1 MTDYTYVKNFEK
13 LGMGLFVH
21 FGLYSMVGRGEWYLK
36 NCSDAD
42 LDMYNALPDK
52 FVVKKN
58 WAKQLVATAKR
69 AGAKYINITTRHH
82 DGFSLYDTRGLSDFD
97 APHSACGRD
106 LIAELADE
114 CHKADILPFFYH
126 TLIGWHEPTYK
137 TDFSAY
143 LDYLNKS
150 IEILCT
156 HYGKVGGFWFDGF
169 WDKPDC
175 DYWQF
180 DRLYGTI
187 RKYQPTAMIIN
198 NTGLN
203 ATGQVSHKEIDSVTF
218 ERGNPCFV
226 DNSDR
231 PRAGETCEGM
241 NDHWGYASNDFRYKP
256 VERLIDTLLVCRE
269 NNCNL
274 LLNAGLRG
282 DGTITP
288 IEREML
294 GYLGKW
300 IKLNKAAVY
309 NAQKCDVAADNA
321 VVITDGKWYYAVA
334 HDVAMS
340 CDINVARAVER
351 KHIIV
356 HTDKKV
362 TNAGVLDN
370 GEKVAVTNNEFDLT
384 PFAYGNSMYARVVRF
399 RLN

>member
-1 MTDYTYVKNFEK
+1 MCKKTYVEEFERR
-13 LGMGLFVH
+13 GFGLLVH
-21 FGLYSMVGRGEWYLK
+21 FGLYSVVGKGEWYYRLNK
-36 NCSDAD
+36 NCDPVAYHNLMS
-42 LDMYNALPDK
+42 K
-52 FVVKKN
+52 FVVKRD
-58 WAKQLVATAKR
+58 WATKLVAVAKK
-69 AGAKYINITTRHH
+69 AGCKYITLTARHH
-82 DGFSLYDTRGLSDFD
+82 DGFSLYDTCGLNDYD

-106 LIAELADE
+106 LIAEFVDA
-114 CHKADILPFFYH
+114 CNKGGVAPFFYH
-126 TLIGWHEPTYK
+126 TWLDWCN
-137 TDFSAY
+137 TDYTQNFPKY
-143 LDYLNKS
+143 IDYLNKS

-203 ATGQVSHKEIDSVTF
+203 AMGQVSHKEIDSVTF
-218 ERGNPCFV
+218 ERGKPCFV

-241 NDHWGYASNDFRYKP
+241 NDHWGYAVNDFRYKP

-274 LLNAGLRG
+274 LLNTGLRG

-300 IKLNKAAVY
+300 VKLNKAVVY
-309 NAQKCDVAADNA
+309 NAQKCDVTADNA
-321 VVITDGKWYYAVA
+321 VILTDGKWYYAVA

-351 KHIIV
+351 KHIV
-356 HTDKKV
+356 VNTGKKV
-362 TNAGVLDN
+362 TSASVLDN
-370 GEKVAVTNNEFDLT
+370 GEKIIVKNNEFDLT

-399 RLN
+399 KLR